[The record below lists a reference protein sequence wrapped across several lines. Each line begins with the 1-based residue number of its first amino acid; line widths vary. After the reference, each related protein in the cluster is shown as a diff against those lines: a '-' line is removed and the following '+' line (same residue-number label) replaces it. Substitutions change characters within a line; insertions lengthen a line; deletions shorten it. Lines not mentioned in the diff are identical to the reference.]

1 MKRALFQL
9 IIILIGNLLY
19 PCTNFLISKGA
30 SADGSVIISYA
41 ADSHVL
47 YGELYYWPARTWPEG
62 STLSVY
68 EWDTGKYL
76 GEIKQVK
83 QTYTVVGNINEF
95 QVAIGETTF
104 GGRKELAKQPGA
116 IMDYGS
122 LMYIALQRSKTAR
135 EAIAVI
141 AQLMEEY
148 GYYSTGESFSIADK
162 NEVWIMEIIGK
173 GEGHKGAVWVALLI
187 PDGYVS
193 AHANHARIR
202 TFPLSNG
209 KTSITSK
216 ELHKIHDKKV
226 TCVYA
231 HDVISFAREKGWF
244 QGKDSEFSFSD
255 VYAPIDFG
263 AARFCEMRVWSFFRR
278 INSEMEKYKNYAAG
292 YELENR
298 MPLWIKPDK
307 KLTVHEVM
315 NFMRDHLEGTEFDMT
330 MDIGAGP
337 FGCPYRWR
345 PLTWTVDGK
354 KYFNERATATQQTGF
369 SFVSQSRS
377 WLPDPIGGII
387 WFGVDDAASCVYTPL
402 YCAIR
407 RVPKSYAEGN
417 GSMMEF
423 SWTSAFWI
431 FNLVSNFAYTRYN
444 IIHPEIY
451 QKQQELEKMFLD
463 EVKIIDQ
470 KALELY
476 KQNPDKAIEFLT
488 EFSVNTADQLVKDW
502 LKFFEYLFVKYM
514 DGNVKTIVPGEKNPK
529 VEHPGYPESWYRRI
543 VNETGDKFRYIE

>member
-1 MKRALFQL
+1 MKRISLML
-9 IIILIGNLLY
+9 IIIFIVKLLY

-30 SADGSVIISYA
+30 STDGSVIISYA

-62 STLSVY
+62 STLSIY

-76 GEIKQVK
+76 GEIKQAN

-202 TFPLSNG
+202 NFPLSNG

-231 HDVISFAREKGWF
+231 HDVISFARTKGWF
-244 QGKDSEFSFSD
+244 QGKDNEFSFSD

-263 AARFCEMRVWSFFRR
+263 AARFCEMRVWSFFRQ

-298 MPLWIKPDK
+298 MPLWIKPEK
-307 KLTVHEVM
+307 KLSVHDVI

-330 MDIGAGP
+330 KDIGAGP
-337 FGCPYRWR
+337 FECPYRWR
-345 PLTWTVDGK
+345 PLTWNADGK

-402 YCAIR
+402 YCAITR
-407 RVPKSYAEGN
+407 IPKSYAEGN
-417 GSMMEF
+417 GAMMEF

-451 QKQQELEKMFLD
+451 QKQQELEKMFLE
-463 EVKIIDQ
+463 EVKTMDQ

-476 KQNPDKAIEFLT
+476 KQSPNKAIELLT
-488 EFSVNTADQLVKDW
+488 EFSVNTADQLAKDW

-514 DGNVKTIVPGEKNPK
+514 DGNIKTIVPGEKNPK
-529 VEHPGYPESWYRRI
+529 VVHPGYPESWYRRI